1 MKKESIVLEIRASE
15 GGADS
20 KLIVEDMMNIY
31 LKSARINNFES
42 KVLER
47 RDGYASI
54 QFIGKGSKSYYG
66 NEGGGHRFLRIPPTE
81 KRGRIQTSIITVA
94 VIDPDNKFSFNLDRS
109 KVARKCVRSSGNG
122 GQNVNKKS
130 SCVQLTHVP
139 TGIQVKCQ
147 DTRDQKENE
156 EIAWDRLYQKLKSI
170 EEDKFN
176 KSIYDD
182 RFSQIGN
189 SNRSQKRRTYRIKD
203 DVVIDHLTNRE
214 TSYKNISRGKLEL
227 LS

>member
-15 GGADS
+15 GGSDS

-31 LKSARINNFES
+31 LKSARVNSFES

-66 NEGGGHRFLRIPPTE
+66 NEGGGHRFIRIPPTE
-81 KRGRIQTSIITVA
+81 KRGRTQTSIVTIA
-94 VIDPDNKFSFNLDRS
+94 VIDPEYQLQFQFDRS
-109 KVARKCVRSSGNG
+109 KVIRKCIRSSGKG
-122 GQNVNKKS
+122 GQNVNKTS
-130 SCVQLTHVP
+130 SCVQLTHTP
-139 TGIQVKCQ
+139 SGIQVKCQ
-147 DTRDQKENE
+147 DTRDQCKNE
-156 EIAWDRLYQKLKSI
+156 EIAWDRLYQRVKNI
-170 EEDKFN
+170 EEKKHDK
-176 KSIYDD
+176 SVYDD
-182 RFSQIGN
+182 RFSQVGN
-189 SNRSQKRRTYRIKD
+189 SSRSQKRRTYRVKD
-203 DVVIDHLTNRE
+203 DIVIDHLTNKE